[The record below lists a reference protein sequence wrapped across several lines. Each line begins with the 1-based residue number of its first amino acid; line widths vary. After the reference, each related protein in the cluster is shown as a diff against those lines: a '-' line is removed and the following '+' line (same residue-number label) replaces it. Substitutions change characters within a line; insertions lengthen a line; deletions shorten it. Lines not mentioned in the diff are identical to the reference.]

1 MHIGVLEDDLDQQA
15 FIEQCLTSVEHQVS
29 LFSRASELR
38 RATQE
43 KRFDFLIVDWHLP
56 DGCGMD
62 VVGHLRQ
69 NDGWRGPILF
79 ITASQNEDDVV
90 QALEQGADDFL
101 AKPLRPRELIARVI
115 ALGRRAG
122 YETPR
127 PAITCPDIFSIN
139 KEEHSISIAGSYVAL
154 TEREYRLATLFFS
167 KVGELLTRAHLLELV
182 WGIKGSVS
190 TRTVD
195 THVSRLRRK
204 LELDGRHGLR
214 LRSVYQSG
222 YRMETSSTSPSSIP
236 TKKADPIGRPS

>member
-1 MHIGVLEDDLDQQA
+1 MHIGVLEDDFDQQA
-15 FIEQCLTSVEHQVS
+15 FIEQCLVSANHQVS

-43 KRFDFLIVDWHLP
+43 ERFDFLIIDWRLP

-79 ITASQNEDDVV
+79 VTASQNEDDVV
-90 QALEQGADDFL
+90 HALEQGADDFL
-101 AKPLRPRELIARVI
+101 AKPLRPKELIARVS

-127 PAITCPDIFSIN
+127 TAMSCPGVFSIN
-139 KEEHSISIAGSYVAL
+139 TEEHSISIADTSVAL
-154 TEREYRLATLFFS
+154 TEREYQLATLFFS
-167 KVGELLTRAHLLELV
+167 KVGELLTRAHLLELI

-214 LRSVYQSG
+214 LRSIYQSG
-222 YRMETSSTSPSSIP
+222 YRMEISSPSIS
-236 TKKADPIGRPS
+236 DQ

>member
-1 MHIGVLEDDLDQQA
+1 MHIGVLEDDFDQQA
-15 FIEQCLTSVEHQVS
+15 FIEQCLVSANHQVS

-43 KRFDFLIVDWHLP
+43 ERFDFLIIDWRLP

-79 ITASQNEDDVV
+79 VTASQNEDDVV
-90 QALEQGADDFL
+90 HALEQGADDFL
-101 AKPLRPRELIARVI
+101 AKPLRPKELIARVS

-122 YETPR
+122 YETQR
-127 PAITCPDIFSIN
+127 PAISCPDAFSIN
-139 KEEHSISIAGSYVAL
+139 TEEHSISIADTSVAL
-154 TEREYRLATLFFS
+154 TEREYQLATLFFS
-167 KVGELLTRAHLLELV
+167 KVGELLTRAHLLELI

-214 LRSVYQSG
+214 LRSIYQSG
-222 YRMETSSTSPSSIP
+222 YRMEISPPSIS
-236 TKKADPIGRPS
+236 DQ

>member
-15 FIEQCLTSVEHQVS
+15 FIEQCLVSADHQVS

-43 KRFDFLIVDWHLP
+43 ERFDFLIIDWRLP

-79 ITASQNEDDVV
+79 VTASQNEDDVV
-90 QALEQGADDFL
+90 HALEQGADDFL
-101 AKPLRPRELIARVI
+101 AKPLRPKELIARVS

-122 YETPR
+122 YDTPR
-127 PAITCPDIFSIN
+127 PAISCPSVFSIN
-139 KEEHSISIAGSYVAL
+139 TEEHSISIADTSVAL
-154 TEREYRLATLFFS
+154 TEREYQLATLFFS
-167 KVGELLTRAHLLELV
+167 KVGELLTRAHLLELI

-214 LRSVYQSG
+214 LRSIYQSG
-222 YRMETSSTSPSSIP
+222 YRMEISSPAIS
-236 TKKADPIGRPS
+236 DQ